1 MKSLEEL
8 ANFIHIPSE
17 NVFGTADSK
26 RKREIVHGLKKIYQ
40 VMMVGNSANDI
51 LALKEADL
59 GVLTTQ
65 QEEETPDKVFEAAD
79 VVVSNIKEILDIEF

>member
-1 MKSLEEL
+1 
-8 ANFIHIPSE
+8 
-17 NVFGTADSK
+17 
-26 RKREIVHGLKKIYQ
+26 
-40 VMMVGNSANDI
+40 MMVGNSANDI

-65 QEEETPDKVFEAAD
+65 QEEETPEKVFEAAD